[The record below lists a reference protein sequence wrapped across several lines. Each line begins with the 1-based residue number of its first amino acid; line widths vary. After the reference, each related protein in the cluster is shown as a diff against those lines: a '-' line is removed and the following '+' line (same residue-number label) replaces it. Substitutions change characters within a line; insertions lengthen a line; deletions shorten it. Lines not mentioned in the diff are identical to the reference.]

1 MFTVAEALTV
11 IVSVMVVDPPFRG
24 VAEVDES
31 LHVTPGGH
39 PVTVKP
45 TAELKPFRDLIA
57 TFEVPDVLS
66 LRLSL
71 FGDAEIEKSGG
82 GAVTVRLTVVE

>member
-1 MFTVAEALTV
+1 M
-11 IVSVMVVDPPFRG
+11 
-24 VAEVDES
+24 
-31 LHVTPGGH
+31 
-39 PVTVKP
+39 TVKL

-82 GAVTVRLTVVE
+82 GAVTVRFTVVE